1 MTCSGQQRVFVPAAK
16 TWEKHVPTEKQV
28 ALDRVCYWGAN
39 EQPVGSPPR
48 APLNP
53 RGGPG
58 QLANGAEAPCSR
70 ARWCDMPEIEARLG
84 KLTVEI
90 RVLSKLTLN
99 LTSRNK
105 VDIRGVS

>member
-1 MTCSGQQRVFVPAAK
+1 
-16 TWEKHVPTEKQV
+16 
-28 ALDRVCYWGAN
+28 
-39 EQPVGSPPR
+39 
-48 APLNP
+48 
-53 RGGPG
+53 
-58 QLANGAEAPCSR
+58 
-70 ARWCDMPEIEARLG
+70 MPEIEARPG